1 MTRTRR
7 AFREARQF
15 VRDYTGGVETGDL
28 RRLFESDAAEAYR
41 VLTRDQPPEQSS
53 EGQLR
58 RAKLL
63 FLGLSYKLS
72 PPRRVL
78 FAASLLLVVLG
89 LFGGLTLR
97 LPAGERDV
105 VIDFSPIYFLLAVG
119 GLVYLLAVEL
129 VDRVRFRDELEVAR
143 ELQRELLPGASPAL
157 AGYSFA
163 HSYRTANTIGG
174 DYYDFLPLPEG
185 RLGLAVGDASGHGIA
200 AGLLMAIANAAL
212 KSALELDADPRR
224 VLEAVHRVLARTGGR
239 RAFMTLFFAVLD
251 PSRHRLEYACAGHP
265 FPFLRRADGTV
276 SELDTAG
283 SLPLGLREE
292 VAVRTGAAELA
303 PGDLLVLFTDGLPE
317 ALDAERQAFGF
328 ERLSALVGEGG
339 TPQGL
344 HDAILAA
351 HRRHVGGLPATDD
364 STLVVVE
371 RAVRA

>member
-1 MTRTRR
+1 MTRTQR

-28 RRLFESDAAEAYR
+28 RRLFESDAADAYR
-41 VLTRDQPPEQSS
+41 VLTRDQPQG
-53 EGQLR
+53 EGTEGLLH
-58 RAKLL
+58 RAKVL

-89 LFGGLTLR
+89 LLGGPTFR
-97 LPAGERDV
+97 LAAGERDV
-105 VIDFSPIYFLLAVG
+105 VIGFSPIYFLLAVG

-143 ELQRELLPGASPAL
+143 ELQRELLPRESPAV

-174 DYYDFLPLPEG
+174 DYYDFLPLAEG

-212 KSALELDADPRR
+212 KSALELDPDPRR
-224 VLEAVHRVLARTGGR
+224 ILEAVHRVLTRTGGR

-265 FPFLRRADGTV
+265 FPLLRRADGTV
-276 SELDTAG
+276 RELDTAG

-317 ALDAERQAFGF
+317 ALDAEGRAFGF
-328 ERLSALVGEGG
+328 ERLSALVAEGG
-339 TPQGL
+339 APQRL

-351 HRRHVGGLPATDD
+351 HRGHVGGLPATDD
-364 STLVVVE
+364 STLVVVQ
-371 RAVRA
+371 RAA